1 MEPVLD
7 ELSLTPSDEMSAGL
21 RVRTL
26 AETLRALDKL
36 GAPRVLRSVQDAV
49 DRDLGDGRGLRA
61 WCFDRATDRDAGR
74 LVAQRLASQ
83 PFVDGEGGLFA
94 AAEGAGL
101 IEAWVEGRKALGAG
115 LVALNDG
122 VLVLLQGATW
132 RPQRPIQVDLLKV
145 DPDDEESKERHSVL
159 SVETPND
166 VANAENELQ
175 DQLYRSVKSGAALLQ
190 RAEELLP
197 RVRFGANA
205 IDNLK
210 SFTGSEPFFR
220 QVLRHL
226 RALDLTVAQWKE
238 STPFKPIG
246 VTFSVESKAT
256 LDHGTYGEMRYFSV
270 PKSRNSEPLSSEHTS
285 KDSSEHV
292 TKEQWSL
299 HTKMTGGN
307 GARMYYRFV
316 TGVSNGVPWAE
327 VQIGYIGPHLKIVS
341 RS

>member
-7 ELSLTPSDEMSAGL
+7 ELSLTPSDEMSASL

-36 GAPRVLRSVQDAV
+36 GAPRLLRSVRDAV
-49 DRDLGDGRGLRA
+49 DRDLGDGRGLRE

-74 LVAQRLASQ
+74 LLAQRLASQ
-83 PFVDGEGGLFA
+83 PFVDGEEGLFA

-101 IEAWVEGRKALGAG
+101 VEARVEGQTALGAG

-122 VLVLLQGATW
+122 VLVLLWGATW

-166 VANAENELQ
+166 VTDAENELR

-197 RVRFGANA
+197 RVRFGPDA
-205 IDNLK
+205 IDHLK

-220 QVLRHL
+220 QIVRHL
-226 RALDLTVAQWKE
+226 RTLDLTVAHWKE

-246 VTFSVESKAT
+246 ITFSVESKAT

-270 PKSRNSEPLSSEHTS
+270 PKRKNSKSVSSEHTP
-285 KDSSEHV
+285 KDSAEHAL
-292 TKEQWSL
+292 KEQWSL
-299 HTKMTGGN
+299 HTKMTGGD

-316 TGVSNGVPWAE
+316 TGVDNGVPWAE
-327 VQIGYIGPHLKIVS
+327 VQIGYIGPHLKTVRFS
-341 RS
+341 